1 MKPMKKDNS
10 TTVLERLTI
19 VNLENE
25 NTDYLYGITPFNVN
39 YYPVK
44 IKAVR
49 SAVEEITGF
58 ESNLYICGDF
68 TPEMLADIRVALE
81 VSEAI
86 IDGLY
91 RKHFGND
98 FTHSLDL
105 PCRCNKEFTAA
116 LQALTGLSIKKR
128 KTKAKKKT
136 NKTTTKK
143 KATKKKS

>member
-1 MKPMKKDNS
+1 MKKDNS

-19 VNLENE
+19 VNLENK
-25 NTDYLYGITPFNVN
+25 NGDYLYGITPFNVN
-39 YYPVK
+39 YYPIK
-44 IKAVR
+44 IKAIRDTGENIV
-49 SAVEEITGF
+49 GF

-68 TPEMLADIRVALE
+68 TPDMAVDIRAALE

-91 RKHFGND
+91 REHFGND

-128 KTKAKKKT
+128 KVATKK
-136 NKTTTKK
+136 KTTTKK
-143 KATKKKS
+143 KAIKKKS